1 MFRQIEERNKV
12 RDPKA
17 LRGRG
22 EELQSNFDNCFWGVE
37 GFGTQLPPKSRGD
50 FTQAKEDIFFSESSK
65 KKLYRL
71 NGINGSDWV

>member
-22 EELQSNFDNCFWGVE
+22 EELQSNFDKCFWGVE
-37 GFGTQLPPKSRGD
+37 GFGTQLPPKSWGD
-50 FTQAKEDIFFSESSK
+50 FTQAREDNFFFLRVVNK
-65 KKLYRL
+65 CY
-71 NGINGSDWV
+71 I